1 MKNTFLFY
9 EGVVPTEICN
19 KIISRFDEENYE
31 PALIGSKGNGILN
44 KQIRDTDRQWAPKG
58 DLVECILTRYI
69 MQANLE
75 ALWNFD
81 ITEPEPVQI
90 GRYKQNQFYKQHMDC
105 YVEGSNIVA
114 IGNGNAVI
122 VPMLSQRK
130 ISASLLLNDGSEY
143 EGGDL
148 KILDETVS
156 TKKQGTI
163 VVFPSFMAHQVTP
176 VTSGVR
182 YSAVCWMT
190 GPKWK

>member
-1 MKNTFLFY
+1 MKHTFLFY
-9 EGVVPTEICN
+9 ESVVPTEICN

-31 PALIGSKGNGILN
+31 PALVGGNRTLN
-44 KQIRDTDRQWAPKG
+44 KQIRDADRQWAPKG

-69 MQANLE
+69 IQANLE

-81 ITEPEPVQI
+81 ITEPEQVQI
-90 GRYKQNQFYKQHMDC
+90 GRYKQNQFYEQHMDC

-114 IGNGNAVI
+114 TGNGSAVI

-130 ISASLLLNDGSEY
+130 ISASLLLNDESEY

-148 KILDETVS
+148 KILDQVVS

-163 VVFPSFMAHQVTP
+163 IVFPSFMAHQVIP
-176 VTSGVR
+176 VTNGVR
-182 YSAVCWMT
+182 YSAVCWMA